1 MELVARQVV
10 VMELDTPQAVAV
22 LDAQQAA
29 AVKPTSRQEAE
40 LKSALQ
46 SPGLRLSMG
55 RRRLTGNWRLRFL
68 RRQRRATRF

>member
-40 LKSALQ
+40 L
-46 SPGLRLSMG
+46 
-55 RRRLTGNWRLRFL
+55 
-68 RRQRRATRF
+68 